1 MGKYITIVNDSLIT
15 SGSTQKL
22 FVANTQY
29 CWEDTIDLGLQTCC
43 KSGKYYRVLCDS
55 VLYSIHE
62 DDVVET
68 DVEIPLLDQ
77 DFRKQRTETI
87 LITDDHDHDPIRS
100 MKPEPCCI
108 EAEAN
113 IVRM

>member
-1 MGKYITIVNDSLIT
+1 VVNNVLVT
-15 SGSTQKL
+15 NGTNQKL
-22 FVANTQY
+22 FPPNTQY
-29 CWEDTIDLGLQTCC
+29 CWEDKIDSGLNKTCC
-43 KSGKYYRVLCDS
+43 KTGVYYRVLCDNI
-55 VLYSIHE
+55 LYSIHE

-68 DVEIPLLDQ
+68 DVEIPVLDQ
-77 DFRKQRTETI
+77 DFEKQRTSTI
-87 LITDDHDHDPIRS
+87 LITDDHDHDPIRG